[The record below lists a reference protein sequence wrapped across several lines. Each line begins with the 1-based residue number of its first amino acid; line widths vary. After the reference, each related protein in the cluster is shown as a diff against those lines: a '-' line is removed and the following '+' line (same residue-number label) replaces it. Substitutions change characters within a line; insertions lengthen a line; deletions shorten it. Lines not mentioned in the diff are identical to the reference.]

1 MVLQRIPGVE
11 RADVSFATGLAVVL
25 YDPAVTT
32 PDELCAELE
41 RMTGFAATV
50 VQANGER
57 DSVPR
62 T

>member
-11 RADVSFATGLAVVL
+11 QANVSFATGRAVVL

-41 RMTGFAATV
+41 RMTGFVAIV
-50 VQANGER
+50 VEPDDAR